1 MQGNLLMCTPDIM
14 EHERLIENP
23 LGFGASWFVIA
34 DENEVRVLNPNRQL
48 RARFTLNIDGE
59 SAVPDGRTHEES
71 EFLGQVA
78 LLVLP
83 EIGITAS
90 AT

>member
-1 MQGNLLMCTPDIM
+1 MSTSDIM

-23 LGFGASWFVIA
+23 LGFGACWFVIA

-48 RARFTLNIDGE
+48 KVRFTLNIDGE
-59 SAVPDGRTHEES
+59 PVVPDRHTYRES
-71 EFLGQVA
+71 GFLGQVA

-83 EIGITAS
+83 EIGITTS